1 MQIAILLL
9 TLSLSLSI
17 FAEEADIRRY
27 ELRDDNSI
35 ELKMPT
41 SWKSELKDGPQLPYA
56 TITLQP
62 RTGSPFDILIS
73 PIVFQDND
81 TSSLSAKDIRR
92 RVQAGI
98 NVIRNRAIEKEVEIK
113 ELNGSTGPGYY
124 YTVTDRAP
132 KSGEYKYMTSG
143 IVRVG
148 NLAVSFTVLTN
159 DGQQK
164 VIDQALAILRNA
176 IHKRKDQNPR
186 RSAGLKATTPSKKSS
201 PGGEVYANTGGPVL
215 R

>member
-9 TLSLSLSI
+9 TLSLSLSV
-17 FAEEADIRRY
+17 FAEEANIRRY
-27 ELRDDNSI
+27 ELRGGNSI
-35 ELKMPT
+35 ELKIPP

-62 RTGSPFDILIS
+62 RTGTSFDILIS
-73 PIVFQDND
+73 PIVFRGND
-81 TSSLSAKDIRR
+81 ASSLSAKDIRR

-98 NVIRNRAIEKEVEIK
+98 DVIRDRAVEKEVEVK
-113 ELNGSTGPGYY
+113 ELNGATGPSYY

-143 IVRVG
+143 MVRVG
-148 NLAVSFTVLTN
+148 DLAVSFTVLTN

-164 VIDQALAILRNA
+164 VVDEALVMMRNA
-176 IHKRKDQNPR
+176 NHYRGNQNTQ
-186 RSAGLKATTPSKKSS
+186 RSARK
-201 PGGEVYANTGGPVL
+201 
-215 R
+215 